1 MNFILSEMTFLRY
14 YMPLIIEA
22 KSRGHRSKLFVG
34 ANNKYNNPRSFVDH
48 IEKLS
53 NVNEF
58 EILDIEHAHKCTG
71 VTFLIEGVDHKRLD
85 QTKTTSVSM
94 TYMTDY
100 SSLYNSYIDNV
111 DYVVFPSEYFANI
124 YNKKSPKNLYLG
136 SPKYDLVLNEKEIKN
151 KYNLT
156 NNKKAL
162 IIYPRNRD
170 KNKVDLNRIYSNLKE
185 LGYDILV
192 KSRGKDP
199 IYDQAHKGDTYYSDK
214 SWFPHT
220 TMEFIKVSD
229 IIINFNSTSI
239 KECVLLRKPLLNF
252 GIKPWMP
259 LEELYDYEYCRRC
272 PVDFADQ
279 ELKESIEYLA
289 KTDLTKSFDAATQN
303 HLFTGNSS
311 KRILDHLG
319 IL

>member
-136 SPKYDLVLNEKEIKN
+136 SPKYDLVLNEK
-151 KYNLT
+151 
-156 NNKKAL
+156 
-162 IIYPRNRD
+162 D
-170 KNKVDLNRIYSNLKE
+170 KV
-185 LGYDILV
+185 G
-192 KSRGKDP
+192 
-199 IYDQAHKGDTYYSDK
+199 
-214 SWFPHT
+214 
-220 TMEFIKVSD
+220 
-229 IIINFNSTSI
+229 
-239 KECVLLRKPLLNF
+239 
-252 GIKPWMP
+252 
-259 LEELYDYEYCRRC
+259 
-272 PVDFADQ
+272 
-279 ELKESIEYLA
+279 
-289 KTDLTKSFDAATQN
+289 
-303 HLFTGNSS
+303 S
-311 KRILDHLG
+311 K
-319 IL
+319 